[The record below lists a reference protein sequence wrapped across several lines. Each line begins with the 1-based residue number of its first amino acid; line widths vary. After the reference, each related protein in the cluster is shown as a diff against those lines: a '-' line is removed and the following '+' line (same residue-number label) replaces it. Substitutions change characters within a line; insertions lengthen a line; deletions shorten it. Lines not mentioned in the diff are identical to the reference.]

1 MLACIIRVAGVYYY
15 QMRIAQRLYLAAG
28 AWPGLLFLLLFHWGL
43 YTAAASVFLALI
55 YGLAHLIVARSAG
68 RVRRLDLGMLFYLGL
83 LLVGLILWPGPFQP
97 LFEAYFF
104 FGLYSTLFL
113 VVAAPL
119 WLDLGHFGAEP
130 NRLRIPPAHPSRT
143 LTVLWAGLFLI
154 AAAFSLGEGAL
165 FKVILPVLAL
175 GSGRPLAWWIGKE
188 RRPKLRSKPRRWKKA
203 RNPAPR
209 PRRQEPEVRP
219 QPLPQPLP
227 RLGPVRDALVILG
240 SAGQGTGLTR
250 HMLEPLLN
258 GLHREKVP
266 VEVVR
271 LQELDLK
278 PCTGCFDCWTRRPGV
293 CVLNDD
299 MGPLLKRLA
308 EADLVVLA
316 TPLWFGSVSTLTKTF
331 LDRCLPL
338 QEPWLVAHPEG
349 GTYRPPRGGTI
360 FGRRLAL
367 LAPGSMPS
375 ESAFAALEGLAR
387 SLSSISQAPLVGRLV
402 RPAADILHL
411 GRRLGPA
418 YEVFNEALFRSG
430 LELARLG
437 RVLPETEK
445 AVSAPLFLN
454 EVAFRLVANLFWET
468 CQEYHAAKRAGLEL
482 PELEEFVDNDIRMN
496 LGGMTLSFDPE
507 QAHEDEITYQFSLSG
522 RQPGQWYLKIKSGR
536 CSFHEGW
543 TETPD
548 LIISTPSEIWVAV
561 VRREINL
568 TQAVRDNLVRLE
580 GRTELFSQIAAA
592 FGWTGR

>member
-1 MLACIIRVAGVYYY
+1 
-15 QMRIAQRLYLAAG
+15 MRIIQRLYLAAG
-28 AWPGLLFLLLFHWGL
+28 AWPGLAFLLLFHWAL
-43 YTAAASVFLALI
+43 YTAAAAVFLALI
-55 YGLAHLIVARSAG
+55 YGLAHLIVARTAG
-68 RVRRLDLGMLFYLGL
+68 RVRRLDLGLLFYLGL
-83 LLVGLILWPGPFQP
+83 LLVGLILWPGPFEP

-119 WLDLGHFGAEP
+119 WLDLGLFGSET
-130 NRLRIPPAHPSRT
+130 NRRRFPSAHLSRT

-154 AAAFSLGEGAL
+154 AAAFSLGEGVL
-165 FKVILPVLAL
+165 FKVILPGLVLL
-175 GSGRPLAWWIGKE
+175 LGRPLAWWIGAE
-188 RRPKLRSKPRRWKKA
+188 PKPRLRSKPRRFRRFKRTRK
-203 RNPAPR
+203 PTPSP
-209 PRRQEPEVRP
+209 PRREPEARP
-219 QPLPQPLP
+219 QPASKPQPLP
-227 RLGPVRDALVILG
+227 RLGPVRETLVIQG
-240 SAGQGTGLTR
+240 SSSQGTGLTKHLLR
-250 HMLEPLLN
+250 PLLA
-258 GLHREKVP
+258 GLNKEKVP

-271 LQELDLK
+271 LKELDLK
-278 PCTGCFDCWTRRPGV
+278 PCLGCFDCWTRTPGV
-293 CVLNDD
+293 CAIADD
-299 MGPLLKRLA
+299 MAPLLKRLS

-349 GTYRPPRGGTI
+349 GTFRPPRAGTI

-367 LAPGSMPS
+367 LTPGSMPN
-375 ESAFAALEGLAR
+375 EAAFSALEGLAQ
-387 SLSSISQAPLVGRLV
+387 SLAAISQAPLVGRLV
-402 RPAADILHL
+402 RPGADILLL

-418 YEVFNEALFRSG
+418 YEAFNEALFRSG

-445 AVSAPLFLN
+445 AVSAPLFSN

-496 LGGMTLSFDPE
+496 LGGMTLSFNPE
-507 QAHEDEITYQFSLSG
+507 LVHEDEITYQFSLSG

-543 TETPD
+543 TEAPD

-561 VRREINL
+561 VRGEINL

-592 FGWTGR
+592 FGWIGR